1 MTGITEIPGAL
12 TVSAALSTAFCGR
25 SIPDPK
31 NKVSAIRIFIE
42 DTEEVSPR

>member
-1 MTGITEIPGAL
+1 MTGIDAIPGVVA
-12 TVSAALSTAFCGR
+12 VSVAPFTTDCGR
-25 SIPDPK
+25 SIPYPK